1 MALNELTIVLYKL
14 YAVPRSLCK
23 DTKGVMEEIR
33 VKQYRIRDIFN
44 FLFIPLVPSLSIYS
58 GP

>member
-1 MALNELTIVLYKL
+1 MALNELTIVVYKL

-44 FLFIPLVPSLSIYS
+44 SLFIPLVPSLSIHLWS
-58 GP
+58 

>member
-1 MALNELTIVLYKL
+1 MALNELTIVVYI

-33 VKQYRIRDIFN
+33 VKQYRIWTYLIFC
-44 FLFIPLVPSLSIYS
+44 LFH
-58 GP
+58 